1 MASIDLRPDRRSN
14 RDTGRVSNPADT
26 HLLDRAH
33 AQGRLDQS
41 IATTLL
47 VIAAARVERDAAP
60 VLAARQRLAEVYG
73 ATRLRRR
80 LERETAAG

>member
-1 MASIDLRPDRRSN
+1 MAHV
-14 RDTGRVSNPADT
+14 DTMPTAPGDV
-26 HLLDRAH
+26 L
-33 AQGRLDQS
+33 AQGRLQKS

-47 VIAAARVERDAAP
+47 VIAAARAERQAAP
-60 VLAARQRLAEVYG
+60 IHAARQRLAEVYG